1 MYDVV
6 IIGGGPAGM
15 SCGLYASRAGM
26 KTIVVEKMFSGG
38 QMSTTNEVEN
48 YPGVEN
54 VISGAELAYKFEG
67 QARKFG
73 VEFLNTDVSGVQLD
87 GPVKK
92 IVTGQETL
100 ETKTVVFAMGTVAR
114 KLGLEDEGRLTG
126 KGVSYC
132 ATCDGA
138 FFRGKD
144 VAVIGG
150 GDTALEDALFLSRI
164 CNKVYLV
171 HRRNEFRGTK
181 VLQDQVLQTENIEV
195 CYQMVTEK
203 ILGDNTV
210 NGLILRHVG
219 DATQRQLDVNGVFV
233 AVGSDPSNQ
242 LVQELLD
249 LSPEGYILTDDT
261 MQTSVP
267 GVYAAGDI
275 REKQLR
281 QIITA
286 ASDGAIA
293 GFNAALYV
301 NTQSQESEE

>member
-15 SCGLYASRAGM
+15 SCGLYAGRAGM
-26 KTIVVEKMFSGG
+26 KTMIVEKMFSGG

-54 VISGAELAYKFEG
+54 VISGAELAYKFEN

-73 VEFLNTDVSGVQLD
+73 VEFLNADVTGVQLE
-87 GPVKK
+87 GAVKK
-92 IVTGQETL
+92 IVTSQETL

-114 KLGLEDEGRLTG
+114 KLGLEDEARLTG

-150 GDTALEDALFLSRI
+150 GDTALEDAIFLSRF
-164 CNKVYLV
+164 CSKVYLV
-171 HRRNEFRGTK
+171 HRRNEFRGAK
-181 VLQDQVLQTENIEV
+181 VLQDQVLQTENIEI
-195 CYQMVTEK
+195 CYQMVAEK
-203 ILGDNTV
+203 ILGENRV
-210 NGLILRHVG
+210 EGVVLRQ
-219 DATQRQLDVNGVFV
+219 AENMAQRQLTVQGIFV
-233 AVGSDPSNQ
+233 AVGSDPSSQ
-242 LVQELLD
+242 LVQEVLE
-249 LSPEGYILTDDT
+249 LSKGGYILTDDT
-261 MQTSVP
+261 MQTSIP

-293 GFNAALYV
+293 GFNVALYATKLV
-301 NTQSQESEE
+301 PFG

>member
-15 SCGLYASRAGM
+15 SCGLYAGRAGM
-26 KTIVVEKMFSGG
+26 KTMIIERMFSGG

-54 VISGAELAYKFEG
+54 VISGAELAYKFEN

-73 VEFLNTDVSGVQLD
+73 VEFLNADVTGVRLEGQ
-87 GPVKK
+87 VKK

-100 ETKTVVFAMGTVAR
+100 ETRTVVFAMGTVAR
-114 KLGLEDEGRLTG
+114 KLGLEDEARLTG

-138 FFRGKD
+138 FFRGKE

-150 GDTALEDALFLSRI
+150 GDTALEDALFLSRF
-164 CNKVYLV
+164 CQKVYLV
-171 HRRNEFRGTK
+171 HRRNEFRGAK
-181 VLQDQVLQTENIEV
+181 VLQDQVLQTENIEI
-195 CYQMVTEK
+195 CYQMVAEK
-203 ILGDNTV
+203 ILGEDSV
-210 NGLILRHVG
+210 EGVVLRQVESEK
-219 DATQRQLDVNGVFV
+219 QRELAVQGIFV
-233 AVGSDPSNQ
+233 AVGSDPSSQ
-242 LVQELLD
+242 LVQEVLE
-249 LSPEGYILTDDT
+249 LSKGGYILTDDT
-261 MQTSVP
+261 MQTSLP

-301 NTQSQESEE
+301 GMQA

>member
-15 SCGLYASRAGM
+15 SCGLYAGRAGM
-26 KTIVVEKMFSGG
+26 RTMIIEKLFSGG
-38 QMSTTNEVEN
+38 QMSTTSEVEN
-48 YPGVEN
+48 YPGLEN
-54 VISGAELAYKFEG
+54 VISGAELAYQFER

-73 VEFLNTDVSGVQLD
+73 VEFFNADVTGVQLEGD
-87 GPVKK
+87 CKK
-92 IVTGQETL
+92 IVTSQETI

-114 KLGLEDEGRLTG
+114 KLGLEDEARLTG

-138 FFRGKD
+138 FFRGKE

-164 CNKVYLV
+164 CSKVYLV
-171 HRRNEFRGTK
+171 HRRDAFRGAK
-181 VLQDQVLQTENIEV
+181 VLQDQVMQTESIEI
-195 CYQMVTEK
+195 CYQMVADK
-203 ILGDNTV
+203 IIGQDSV
-210 NGLILRHVG
+210 EGLVVRHVTEQFKRELPVQG
-219 DATQRQLDVNGVFV
+219 IFV

-242 LVQELLD
+242 LVQEALQ
-249 LSPEGYILTDDT
+249 LSDRGYIVTDERMCT
-261 MQTSVP
+261 NIP
-267 GVYAAGDI
+267 GVFAAGDI

-301 NTQSQESEE
+301 NTQKEAAE

>member
-15 SCGLYASRAGM
+15 SCGLYAGRAGM
-26 KTIVVEKMFSGG
+26 RTMIIEKLFSGG
-38 QMSTTNEVEN
+38 QMSTTSEVEN
-48 YPGVEN
+48 YPGLEN
-54 VISGAELAYKFEG
+54 VISGAELAYQFER

-73 VEFLNTDVSGVQLD
+73 VEFFNADVTGVQLEGD
-87 GPVKK
+87 CKK
-92 IVTGQETL
+92 IVTSQETI
-100 ETKTVVFAMGTVAR
+100 ETRTVVFAMGTVAR
-114 KLGLEDEGRLTG
+114 KLGLEDEARLAG

-138 FFRGKD
+138 FFRGKE

-164 CNKVYLV
+164 CSKVYLV
-171 HRRNEFRGTK
+171 HRRDTFRGAK
-181 VLQDQVLQTENIEV
+181 VLQDQVMQTESIEI
-195 CYQMVTEK
+195 CYQMVADK
-203 ILGDNTV
+203 IIGQDSV
-210 NGLILRHVG
+210 EGLVVRHVTEQSKRELPVQG
-219 DATQRQLDVNGVFV
+219 IFV

-242 LVQELLD
+242 LVQEALQ
-249 LSPEGYILTDDT
+249 LSDRGYIVTDERMCT
-261 MQTSVP
+261 NIP
-267 GVYAAGDI
+267 GVFAAGDI

-301 NTQSQESEE
+301 NTQKEAVE

>member
-15 SCGLYASRAGM
+15 SCGLYAGRAGM
-26 KTIVVEKMFSGG
+26 KTMIIERMFSGG

-54 VISGAELAYKFEG
+54 VISGAELAYKFEN

-73 VEFLNTDVSGVQLD
+73 VEFLNADVTGVQLE
-87 GPVKK
+87 GQVKK

-100 ETKTVVFAMGTVAR
+100 ETRTVVFAMGTVAR
-114 KLGLEDEGRLTG
+114 KLGLEDEARLTG

-138 FFRGKD
+138 FFRGKE

-150 GDTALEDALFLSRI
+150 GDTALEDALFLSRF
-164 CNKVYLV
+164 CQKVYLV
-171 HRRNEFRGTK
+171 HRRNEFRGAK
-181 VLQDQVLQTENIEV
+181 VLQDQVLQTENIEI
-195 CYQMVTEK
+195 CYQMVAEK
-203 ILGDNTV
+203 ILGEDSV
-210 NGLILRHVG
+210 EGVVLRQVESEK
-219 DATQRQLDVNGVFV
+219 QRELAVQGIFV
-233 AVGSDPSNQ
+233 AVGSDPSSQ
-242 LVQELLD
+242 LVQEVLE
-249 LSPEGYILTDDT
+249 LSKGGYILTDDT
-261 MQTSVP
+261 MQTSLP

-301 NTQSQESEE
+301 GMQA

>member
-15 SCGLYASRAGM
+15 SCGLYAGRAGM
-26 KTIVVEKMFSGG
+26 KTMIVEKMFSGG

-73 VEFLNTDVSGVQLD
+73 VEFLNADVTGVQLE
-87 GPVKK
+87 GRVKK
-92 IVTGQETL
+92 IITSQETL
-100 ETKTVVFAMGTVAR
+100 ETKTVVFAMGAVAR
-114 KLGLEDEGRLTG
+114 KLGLENEARLTG

-144 VAVIGG
+144 VAVVGG

-164 CNKVYLV
+164 CKKVYLV
-171 HRRNEFRGTK
+171 HRRNEFRGAK
-181 VLQDQVLQTENIEV
+181 VLQDQVMQMENIEI
-195 CYQMVTEK
+195 CYQMVAEQ
-203 ILGDNTV
+203 ILGENHV
-210 NGLILRHVG
+210 EGLILRHVEEE
-219 DATQRQLDVNGVFV
+219 TQRQIAVDGVFV
-233 AVGSDPSNQ
+233 AVGSTPSSQ
-242 LVQELLD
+242 LVQEVLE
-249 LSPEGYILTDDT
+249 LSPGGYILTDDT
-261 MQTSVP
+261 MQTAIP

-301 NTQSQESEE
+301 GTQP

>member
-15 SCGLYASRAGM
+15 SCGLYAGRAGM
-26 KTIVVEKMFSGG
+26 KTMIVEKMFSGG

-54 VISGAELAYKFEG
+54 VISGAELAYKFEN

-73 VEFLNTDVSGVQLD
+73 VEFLNADVTGVQLE
-87 GPVKK
+87 GAVKK
-92 IVTGQETL
+92 IVTSQETL

-114 KLGLEDEGRLTG
+114 KLGLEDEARLTG

-150 GDTALEDALFLSRI
+150 GDTALEDAIFLSRF
-164 CNKVYLV
+164 CSKVYLV
-171 HRRNEFRGTK
+171 HRRNEFRGAK
-181 VLQDQVLQTENIEV
+181 VLQDQVLQTENIEI
-195 CYQMVTEK
+195 CYQMVAEK
-203 ILGDNTV
+203 ILGENRV
-210 NGLILRHVG
+210 EGVVLRQ
-219 DATQRQLDVNGVFV
+219 AENMAQRQLTVQGIFV
-233 AVGSDPSNQ
+233 AVGSDPSSQ
-242 LVQELLD
+242 LVQEVLE
-249 LSPEGYILTDDT
+249 LSKGGYILTDDT
-261 MQTSVP
+261 MQTSIP

-293 GFNAALYV
+293 GFNAALYATKFV
-301 NTQSQESEE
+301 PFG